1 MFFRLSLKLALFALF
16 FTAAFPAF
24 SQVAPAATT
33 GGFPLSVGGG
43 VSYWDTD
50 WGQSKMEGATVW
62 VDYYLTHVP
71 YILKG
76 LGVELEAR
84 DVTFNK
90 GDKPNNFRQA
100 TLGGGVIY
108 SWHHFHNLRP
118 YIKLDLAYGGINTR
132 FVNFPNYT
140 HDTRTVTAPGFGLEY
155 RVFGPIWARA
165 DYEYQFWPKL
175 FGPHTTNPRGF
186 TFGAMYDFRHR
197 NRY

>member
-100 TLGGGVIY
+100 TVGGESSI
-108 SWHHFHNLRP
+108 P
-118 YIKLDLAYGGINTR
+118 GIISTI
-132 FVNFPNYT
+132 FVLISSSIWPT
-140 HDTRTVTAPGFGLEY
+140 AASIPALLTSQTIRTI
-155 RVFGPIWARA
+155 RAR
-165 DYEYQFWPKL
+165 
-175 FGPHTTNPRGF
+175 
-186 TFGAMYDFRHR
+186 
-197 NRY
+197 